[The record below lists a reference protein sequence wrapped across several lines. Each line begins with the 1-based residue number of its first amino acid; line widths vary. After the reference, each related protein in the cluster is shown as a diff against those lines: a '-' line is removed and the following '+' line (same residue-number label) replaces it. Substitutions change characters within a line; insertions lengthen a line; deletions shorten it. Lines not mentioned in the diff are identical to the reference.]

1 MAENLSTALQITA
14 IGMSLVFGGILILWG
29 LMTLLLNLTTPKDEA
44 PEADTSAETIATD
57 DTADGHFEQKR
68 QVAAIAVAIALAQER
83 DQHKPQ
89 LFPMPPT
96 AIVSAWQAVMRTNQL
111 RRRGSR

>member
-29 LMTLLLNLTTPKDEA
+29 LMTVLLSLTTPKNKEA
-44 PEADTSAETIATD
+44 AVVTPSKTSEPNEAYARK
-57 DTADGHFEQKR
+57 Q
-68 QVAAIAVAIALAQER
+68 QVAALAVALALAQER
-83 DQHKPQ
+83 DQQKPQ
-89 LFPMPPT
+89 AFPMPPT

-111 RRRGSR
+111 KRRGTR